1 MQSNLLY
8 VVQSNRVEFNCS
20 GSCSF
25 YVESKEKKN
34 KKSLWLSS
42 ESRMTPSGQTTSFKT
57 EALNTVSSL
66 PTHPHIRAN

>member
-1 MQSNLLY
+1 MLYNQIEWNLTALE
-8 VVQSNRVEFNCS
+8 VAVFMLNL
-20 GSCSF
+20 
-25 YVESKEKKN
+25 KKKN

-66 PTHPHIRAN
+66 PAHPHIRAN